1 MCPEV
6 SSRTLA
12 ALLLALASTILANL
26 AYAREHDAAAR
37 MQRLTLRSPLRS
49 LRLLFSDRSWVV
61 GFLLEG
67 GGFALYALALALG
80 SLALVQSVAAGGIGI
95 LAWVTAR
102 SAGRRMSGRELAG
115 VSISCGGLLLLAIS
129 LSRASG
135 EGGGGGAP
143 AIALWLLA
151 TAAAAGAILAAGAF
165 SWVGPAVARGLAGGL
180 MFSIGD
186 ISTKVATGG
195 GVRLLFLVTVVLGYL
210 AGTALLQSGYQSG
223 GAVRVAGLATLTTN
237 ALPIAAGGLL
247 LGEPVP
253 SGALGVVRSLAFAA
267 VVLGAVLLAAPDRQ
281 ERPTTAAVDPEAA

>member
-1 MCPEV
+1 M

-12 ALLLALASTILANL
+12 ALLLALASTVLANL

-37 MQRLTLRSPLRS
+37 MPVLTLRTPLHS
-49 LRLLFSDRSWVV
+49 LHMLLADRSWMV

-67 GGFALYALALALG
+67 GGFALYAAALALG
-80 SLALVQSVAAGGIGI
+80 SLALVQSIAAGGIGV
-95 LAWVTAR
+95 LAWLTAHNV
-102 SAGRRMSGRELAG
+102 GRRLSGRELAG
-115 VSISCGGLLLLAIS
+115 VGVSVGGLLALAVS
-129 LSRASG
+129 LSQATG
-135 EGGGGGAP
+135 EGKGGAAP
-143 AIALWLLA
+143 TIALWLLVTA
-151 TAAAAGAILAAGAF
+151 VAAAALLGAGAF
-165 SWVGPAVARGLAGGL
+165 SGLGPAAARGLAGGL

-195 GVRLLFLVTVVLGYL
+195 GVRLLFLVTVVLGYV

-253 SGALGVVRSLAFAA
+253 GGALGVVRSLAFAA
-267 VVLGAVLLAAPDRQ
+267 VVLGAFLLAAPGG
-281 ERPTTAAVDPEAA
+281 EEPTATVADAAGTG

>member
-1 MCPEV
+1 V
-6 SSRTLA
+6 G
-12 ALLLALASTILANL
+12 
-26 AYAREHDAAAR
+26 
-37 MQRLTLRSPLRS
+37 
-49 LRLLFSDRSWVV
+49 

-102 SAGRRMSGRELAG
+102 RAGRKLSGRELAG
-115 VSISCGGLLLLAIS
+115 VGVSCGGLLLLAIS

-143 AIALWLLA
+143 AIGLWLLA
-151 TAAAAGAILAAGAF
+151 TAVVAGAVLGAGAF
-165 SWVGPAVARGLAGGL
+165 SWLGPAAARGLAGGL

-195 GVRLLFLVTVVLGYL
+195 GVRLLFLVTLVLGYL

-247 LGEPVP
+247 LGDPVP
-253 SGALGVVRSLAFAA
+253 SGVLGVVRSLAFAA
-267 VVLGAVLLAAPDRQ
+267 VVFGAFLLAAPGS
-281 ERPTTAAVDPEAA
+281 EGRPIAAKGRPRAA

>member
-1 MCPEV
+1 V

-26 AYAREHDAAAR
+26 AYVREHDAAAR

-102 SAGRRMSGRELAG
+102 SAGRRLSGRELAG
-115 VSISCGGLLLLAIS
+115 VGISCGGLLLLAIS

-151 TAAAAGAILAAGAF
+151 TAAAAGAILAAGGF
-165 SWVGPAVARGLAGGL
+165 SWVGPATARGLAGGL

-195 GVRLLFLVTVVLGYL
+195 GVRLLFLITVVLGYL

-267 VVLGAVLLAAPDRQ
+267 VVLGAFLLAAPERQ
-281 ERPTTAAVDPEAA
+281 ERPTTAAAGPEAA

>member
-1 MCPEV
+1 VCPEV

-12 ALLLALASTILANL
+12 ALLLALTSTILTNL

-49 LRLLFSDRSWVV
+49 LRLLFSDRSWVG

-102 SAGRRMSGRELAG
+102 RAGRELSGRELAG
-115 VSISCGGLLLLAIS
+115 VGVSCGGLLLLAIS

-143 AIALWLLA
+143 AIGLWLLA
-151 TAAAAGAILAAGAF
+151 TAVVAGAVLGAGAF
-165 SWVGPAVARGLAGGL
+165 SWLGPAAARGLAGGL

-195 GVRLLFLVTVVLGYL
+195 GVRLLFLVTLVLGYL

-253 SGALGVVRSLAFAA
+253 SGVLGVVRSVAFAA
-267 VVLGAVLLAAPDRQ
+267 VVVGAFLLATPGS
-281 ERPTTAAVDPEAA
+281 EGRPIAAKGRPRAA